1 MTRSA
6 QASADLCHINFARGF
21 RGGERQ
27 TELLIRAL
35 AAVLPSQRLLFR
47 AGAPLGA
54 RLTDV
59 RGLQAI
65 PINGRSAA
73 VRASRGAALIHA
85 HETGG
90 AQAAWINSWFASTP
104 YLITRRVDYMP
115 KAFFLTRQMYRR
127 AACVVALSS
136 AIADVLYAYDSRLD
150 VRRIPD
156 ACSNLPF
163 DAERAQRYRER
174 HKGKFLVGHV
184 AAFDFAQ
191 KGQPHLL
198 AAAAR
203 IERIRPEIHF
213 VFVGSGRDETALRE
227 LASRLSNVTGEGWT
241 ENVGD
246 YLAAFDLFA
255 YPSNWDGMGPILLDA
270 MQFGLP
276 IVATR
281 AGGIPD
287 IVESER
293 NGLLVPVQNVDA
305 LTGAILRLFSDPA
318 LRDAM
323 ARVNRQTANEY
334 TPAIMAQRY
343 LALYVELAPQLHL
356 PRGTS

>member
-1 MTRSA
+1 V
-6 QASADLCHINFARGF
+6 SADLCHINFARGF

-35 AAVLPSQRLLFR
+35 AAALPSQRLLFR

-54 RLTDV
+54 RVEDV
-59 RGLQAI
+59 PGVRAI
-65 PINGRSAA
+65 PIDGRSAA

-90 AQAAWINSWFASTP
+90 AQAAWINSWFFSTP
-104 YLITRRVDYMP
+104 YLITRRVDYKP

-127 AACVVALSS
+127 AACVVAQSS
-136 AIADVLYAYDSRLD
+136 AIADVLKTYESRLD
-150 VRRIPD
+150 VRKIPD

-163 DAERAQRYRER
+163 DAAVARAFRER
-174 HKGKFLVGHV
+174 HSGKFLVGQV
-184 AAFDFAQ
+184 AAFDFAH

-203 IERIRPEIHF
+203 LEGIRPEIHF
-213 VFVGSGRDETALRE
+213 VFVGSGRDDAALRE
-227 LASRLSNVTGEGWT
+227 LAARRRNVTVEGWT

-255 YPSNWDGMGPILLDA
+255 YPSNWEGMGSILIDA

-287 IVESER
+287 LIKEER
-293 NGLLVPVQNVDA
+293 NGLLVPVQNADA
-305 LTGAILRLFSDPA
+305 LAEAILRLFSDPA
-318 LRDAM
+318 LRNAM
-323 ARVNRQTANEY
+323 TQANRETAGEY
-334 TPAIMAQRY
+334 TPEIMAQRY
-343 LALYVELAPQLHL
+343 LALYAELAPRLRVSRVA
-356 PRGTS
+356 P